1 MKEPVIEVR
10 KNYILANK
18 YKEKYEKDLVIKKP
32 TVNIKNRGGVNVTT
46 KEIDKLK
53 NDLEKQHTELQ
64 EKIDKE
70 ITDTLDNLEKNIKT
84 DEEIKEFEK
93 IKDILNKK
101 DVQE

>member
-64 EKIDKE
+64 EKIDKA
-70 ITDTLDNLEKNIKT
+70 IKDTLDNLEKNIKT
-84 DEEIKEFEK
+84 DEERKEFEK